1 MTTAAIQIVK
11 GREVRVRTQLIGGV
25 ATLAALVGISAT
37 EAAADYRLGPMAVE
51 APSPDEVP
59 FAEPP
64 VLESEDGM
72 LDVTLQVVLVDPDG
86 RPLDCD
92 TPAPEAFR
100 AYKLP
105 ADDRALPTGPTLRFD
120 PGDAVRVAID
130 NRLCPGDDE
139 SMATLVG
146 APPQVMIDQNRPH
159 GADHTNLHTHGL
171 WVSPAGNSD
180 NVLNVIP
187 PGTRFQHEYL
197 IPADHVPGTHWYHPH
212 KHGSVQT
219 QVRTGMAGALIMR
232 GGIDQIGAIARATE
246 RLMVIQHFVPVEVAA
261 EQARLLTT
269 AAAIAFPPG
278 EVTTIN
284 GLRAPTITTRPGQV
298 ERWRIIAAIADNPL
312 ALEVVP
318 SAGGGRLPLHVIAY
332 DGIPVTSVDV
342 LREEALR
349 LFPGNR
355 ADVMVRFEEE
365 GDYAITNGDDTIG
378 YVRVEGEPVAAME
391 IPSMID
397 EAYTHPSLL
406 DAAVDRNRALLF
418 SVLRRA
424 GGGVP
429 QFLID
434 GKEFDPNRVDQ
445 HVRLDQIEEWR
456 IENNSTGPH
465 PFHIHVNPFQI
476 VDSSD
481 PIYRARRGDWL
492 DTAGI
497 PPLREDGAPG
507 YLTIRAHFKR
517 FIGRYVL
524 HCHFLGHEDRGMMQ
538 IVEVY

>member
-1 MTTAAIQIVK
+1 
-11 GREVRVRTQLIGGV
+11 VRTQLIGGI
-25 ATLAALVGISAT
+25 ATLVAVVGFGAT
-37 EAAADYRLGPMAVE
+37 QAAADYRLGPLAVGV
-51 APSPDEVP
+51 AAPDEVP

-64 VLESEDGM
+64 VLESQDGV

-86 RPLDCD
+86 QPLDCGA
-92 TPAPEAFR
+92 PAPEAFR

-105 ADDRALPTGPTLRFD
+105 GEDRARPTGPTLRFD
-120 PGDAVRVAID
+120 PGDTVRVAID
-130 NRLCPGDDE
+130 NRLCAGDDE
-139 SMATLVG
+139 SMVTLLG
-146 APPQVMIDQNRPH
+146 ASPQVMIDQNRPH

-171 WVSPAGNSD
+171 WVSPAGNAD
-180 NVLNVIP
+180 NVLNIIP
-187 PGTRFQHEYL
+187 PETRFQHEYL

-219 QVRTGMAGALIMR
+219 QVRTGMAGALVMR
-232 GGIDQIGAIARATE
+232 GGIDGIAAIAAATE
-246 RLMVIQHFVPVEVAA
+246 RLMVIQHFVPVAVAA
-261 EQARLLTT
+261 EQARTLAT
-269 AAAIAFPPG
+269 AAEIAFPPG

-284 GLRAPTITTRPGQV
+284 GRRAPTIVTRPGQV

-318 SAGGGRLPLHVIAY
+318 GAGGDRLPLHVIAY
-332 DGIPVTSVDV
+332 DGIPVTTIDV
-342 LREEALR
+342 VAAAPLR

-355 ADVMVRFEEE
+355 ADVMVRFEEA
-365 GDYAITNGDDTIG
+365 GDYAITDGGETIG
-378 YVRVEGEPVAAME
+378 YVRVEGEPVAAMA
-391 IPSMID
+391 IPTAID
-397 EAYTHPSLL
+397 PKYTHPSLL
-406 DAAVDRNRALLF
+406 DGPVDRNRALLF
-418 SVLRRA
+418 SVLGRA

-429 QFLID
+429 HFLID

-445 HVRLDQIEEWR
+445 RVRLEDVEEWR
-456 IENNSTGPH
+456 IENDSTGPH

-481 PIYRARRGDWL
+481 PIYRARRGGWL

-497 PPLREDGAPG
+497 PPQQADGAPG
-507 YLTIRAHFKR
+507 YLTIRAHFQR

>member
-1 MTTAAIQIVK
+1 
-11 GREVRVRTQLIGGV
+11 VRTKAIGAMATF
-25 ATLAALVGISAT
+25 ATLVGFAATG
-37 EAAADYRLGPMAVE
+37 AAADYRLGPMAVE
-51 APSPDEVP
+51 APPADEVP

-64 VLESEDGM
+64 VLESVDGI
-72 LDVTLQVVLVDPDG
+72 LDVTLQVVLVDADG
-86 RPLDCD
+86 KPVDCG
-92 TPAPEAFR
+92 TPAATAFR

-105 ADDRALPTGPTLRFD
+105 GDDRARPTGPTLRFD
-120 PGDAVRVAID
+120 PGDTVRVAID
-130 NRLCPGDDE
+130 NRLCAGDDE

-146 APPQVMIDQNRPH
+146 ASPQVMIDQNRAH

-171 WVSPAGNSD
+171 WVSPAGNAD
-180 NVLNVIP
+180 NVLNIIP

-219 QVRTGMAGALIMR
+219 QVRTGMAGALIMQ
-232 GGIDQIGAIARATE
+232 GGIDAISAIAEATE
-246 RLMVIQHFVPVEVAA
+246 RLMVVQHFVPVEVAA
-261 EQARLLTT
+261 EQARTLTT
-269 AAAIAFPPG
+269 AAEIAFPPG

-284 GLRAPTITTRPGQV
+284 GLRAPTITTRPGKV

-312 ALEVVP
+312 ALEVVH
-318 SAGGGRLPLHVIAY
+318 SASGDRLPLHVIAY
-332 DGIPVTSVDV
+332 DGIPVTTVDV
-342 LREEALR
+342 LGDEPLR

-355 ADVMVRFEEE
+355 ADVMVRFERL
-365 GDYAITNGDDTIG
+365 GDHVIADGGETIG
-378 YVRVEGEPVAAME
+378 YVRVEGEPVAAMA
-391 IPSMID
+391 IPTAID
-397 EAYTHPSLL
+397 ERYTHPSLL
-406 DAAVDRNRALLF
+406 ERAVDRNRSLLF
-418 SVLRRA
+418 SVLSRA
-424 GGGVP
+424 GGGAP
-429 QFLID
+429 HFLID

-445 HVRLDQIEEWR
+445 RIRLDHVEEWR

-481 PIYRARRGDWL
+481 PIYRARRGGWL

-497 PPLREDGAPG
+497 PPQQADGAPG
-507 YLTIRAHFKR
+507 YLTIRAHFQR